1 MKKIIFILTVILVS
15 TATVSCTSPALP
27 VNVNS
32 DGKAIK
38 GFDTVAYFTE
48 GKPVKGDE
56 QFQFQWSGAK
66 WLFSSRENLE
76 LFKAAP
82 EKYAPKYGGY

>member
-1 MKKIIFILTVILVS
+1 MKRNILILALICIAALL
-15 TATVSCTSPALP
+15 TSCTSAAAP

-32 DGKAIK
+32 EGIAIK
-38 GFDTVAYFTE
+38 GYDTVAYFTE

-76 LFKAAP
+76 LFTAAP